1 MTEQT
6 AGARRP
12 DDSAEQRRAMERTVL
27 AFRALAR
34 NDAYVAER
42 PDPAQALRD
51 LADSGLHRV
60 IKQRILLDGLL
71 RTRPAERDQTIAD
84 AARYL
89 LRQTLPGDP
98 HASQVEE
105 IMALLDDVAGGDD
118 RERLQPSHW
127 EAFSGRAREA
137 YGYDIEELSFSSGC
151 NDREI
156 ATKMTPDGQPVQSRL
171 IEAQFWSNEPPMAF
185 ARYVNPLNWPRC
197 SAAWQAMKVLSG
209 EPQES
214 GDYNCV
220 FDEFVEI
227 NDRLLQVPLEVGY
240 RERPDGSRV
249 WVRFNIARDRYLA
262 RVGTKEEVPV
272 DVDTGTVSAE
282 LRPGGPARTLVRAT
296 KYLHMVDG
304 EGMIPEL
311 ACDADWPDL
320 MIAMAE
326 RCATRWPREEPVTV
340 TQETGRAALV
350 DAAIRRFVDEVAA
363 EYQQGI
369 GDTRPHFRRLI
380 GRFTGA
386 TWDPR
391 WINDLL
397 DIGKVTAD
405 RYGAVASSVRGLAD
419 GLRNADRRGQP

>member
-1 MTEQT
+1 MTDQQ
-6 AGARRP
+6 AGESR
-12 DDSAEQRRAMERTVL
+12 AEGLAKQRRSMEWTVL
-27 AFRALAR
+27 AFRALAGEEIGR
-34 NDAYVAER
+34 AER
-42 PDPAQALRD
+42 HDPTQALQD

-60 IKQRILLDGLL
+60 IKLRILLDGLL
-71 RTRPAERDQTIAD
+71 RTRPAERDPTIDD

-89 LRQTLPGDP
+89 LSQTLPGDP
-98 HASQVEE
+98 DASQVEE
-105 IMALLDDVAGGDD
+105 IMAVLNDVAGGDD
-118 RERLQPSHW
+118 RERLQTSHW
-127 EAFSGRAREA
+127 EAFSGRASEA

-151 NDREI
+151 NDRQQ
-156 ATKMTPDGQPVQSRL
+156 ATKITPEGQAVLSRL

-197 SAAWQAMKVLSG
+197 SSAWRAMNVLSG
-209 EPQES
+209 EPRQS

-220 FDEFVEI
+220 FDEIVDI
-227 NDRLLQVPLEVGY
+227 YDQVLQVPLEVGY

-262 RVGTKEEVPV
+262 RKGTREEVLV
-272 DVDTGTVSAE
+272 DVDTGMVSAE

-304 EGMIPEL
+304 GDLLPQL

-326 RCATRWPREEPVTV
+326 RCVTRWPQEEPVTV
-340 TQETGRAALV
+340 TPETSRAALV
-350 DAAIRRFVDEVAA
+350 DAAVKRFVDEVAVTC
-363 EYQQGI
+363 QQGI
-369 GDTRPHFRRLI
+369 GDTRPHFRRLL

-386 TWDPR
+386 SWDPR
-391 WINDLL
+391 WMNDLL
-397 DIGKVTAD
+397 SIGKLTAE

-419 GLRNADRRGQP
+419 GLSNADRGGRP